1 MKKIFITGGS
11 GLLGSNLMMDYRS
24 DFRIYGSFYSYPFK
38 IEGTE
43 SIKMDIG
50 NRKEVEAALAD
61 IKPDIVIHTAAIA
74 DVDACEKNREMAE
87 KVNVAGTENVALA
100 SESIKAKF
108 VYIST
113 DYVFDG
119 QVAGRDEEALPSP
132 INYYGLTKLKGEEAT
147 RQLSSDHLIVRTTIY
162 GWSLEDKPRG
172 VERMVLSLQ
181 EGKEVFGFT
190 DQFYAPVMVND
201 LGRAILELAR
211 KGLKGTYHIFSQD
224 SLSRFE
230 FTRQMAHKFNLPV
243 ELVKPSKLKDARLI
257 APRPLL
263 NNLSVKKALAEIG
276 PEFLPT
282 IDQGLDNFK
291 SLLETG
297 FVAELRNGRVGR

>member
-1 MKKIFITGGS
+1 MKKVFITGGS

-24 DFRIYGSFYSYPFK
+24 DFRVYGSFYSYPFK
-38 IEGTE
+38 IGGAE
-43 SIKMDIG
+43 SIKMDIVDS
-50 NRKEVEAALAD
+50 KEVEAAIAD

-74 DVDACEKNREMAE
+74 DVDVCEKNREMAE
-87 KVNVAGTENVALA
+87 KVNVAGTENVAAA
-100 SESIKAKF
+100 SQSLKAKF
-108 VYIST
+108 IYIST

-132 INYYGLTKLKGEEAT
+132 INCYGLTKLRGEEGT
-147 RQLSSDHLIVRTTIY
+147 RRISSDHLIIRTTIY

-190 DQFYAPVMVND
+190 DQIYAPVTVND
-201 LGRAILELAR
+201 LGRAILELVR
-211 KGLKGTYHIFSQD
+211 KGLKGTYHIFSPD

-230 FTRQMAHKFNLPV
+230 FTRQMARKFNLPV
-243 ELVKPSKLKDARLI
+243 ELVKPSKLKDARLV

-263 NNLSVKKALAEIG
+263 NNLSVKKALKEIG
-276 PEFLPT
+276 PDFLPT
-282 IDQGLDNFK
+282 VDQGLDNFK
-291 SLLETG
+291 SLLENG
-297 FVAELRNGRVGR
+297 FVAELRKSRSH